1 MLIHFFMS
9 TNPFSTDYK
18 SPLQSSKY
26 FKMQDEG
33 AYLLRII
40 TPKEQVVSYFSEFID
55 TYEGK
60 KKVNAPD
67 KGDGV
72 IPIGESEQGFKLRWA
87 VSVLNQETKQVQVWE
102 ITQVSIRDF
111 LFAIAKGKIKNDW
124 TKFDIQVT
132 KKGQKMETTYTLI
145 AGDTSPLSKEDQAI
159 IAETPVN
166 LEALVEGKDPFEVV
180 EEKPKAD
187 TQKADEDLPSVDE
200 VLANVPF

>member
-1 MLIHFFMS
+1 
-9 TNPFSTDYK
+9 
-18 SPLQSSKY
+18 
-26 FKMQDEG
+26 MQDEG

-60 KKVNAPD
+60 KKINAPD
-67 KGDGV
+67 NGDGT
-72 IPIGESEQGFKLRWA
+72 IPAGESEQGFKLRWA
-87 VSVLNQETKQVQVWE
+87 VSVLNQDTKEVQVWE

-145 AGDTSPLSKEDQAI
+145 AGDTAPLSKEDQAI

-166 LEALVEGKDPFEVV
+166 LEALIEGKDPFEVA
-180 EEKPKAD
+180 ELKPKAN
-187 TQKADEDLPSVDE
+187 TQKDEDLPVISTEELDKVFGTKM
-200 VLANVPF
+200 PM